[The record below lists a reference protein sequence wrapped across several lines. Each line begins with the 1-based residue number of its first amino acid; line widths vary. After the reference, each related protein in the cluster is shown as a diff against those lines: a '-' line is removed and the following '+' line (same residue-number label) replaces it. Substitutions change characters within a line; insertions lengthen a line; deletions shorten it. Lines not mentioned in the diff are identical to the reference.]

1 MWLTNRKAEWRALRK
16 RRRSLAGEQ
25 SRLVQKV
32 IEEKNLQLAKKTV
45 QQVPR
50 KKRLARE
57 VTDVFAVPQD
67 NTVSHLACVLIL

>member
-32 IEEKNLQLAKKTV
+32 IEEKNGGKVKLQRV
-45 QQVPR
+45 SDIGVGM
-50 KKRLARE
+50 
-57 VTDVFAVPQD
+57 AVY
-67 NTVSHLACVLIL
+67 SGS